1 MDEKGYIVDRIEGN
15 YVILEGKEGNI
26 FNVRKSDIMGDVK
39 EGDILYI
46 KNNIYYIDEKATK
59 LRKGEVDNLMKGLWE
74 E

>member
-46 KNNIYYIDEKATK
+46 KTNLYYIDE
-59 LRKGEVDNLMKGLWE
+59 
-74 E
+74 

>member
-59 LRKGEVDNLMKGLWE
+59 MRKEEIDNLMKGLWE

>member
-26 FNVRKSDIMGDVK
+26 FNVRKSDIVGDVK

-59 LRKGEVDNLMKGLWE
+59 LRKGEIDNLMKGLWE

>member
-1 MDEKGYIVDRIEGN
+1 MDRIEGN

-59 LRKGEVDNLMKGLWE
+59 LRKGEIDNLMKGLWE

>member
-59 LRKGEVDNLMKGLWE
+59 LRKGEIDNLMKGLWE